1 MAEEISRIQQGQLRS
16 ILGPTPAQE
25 VLGDLPAAGK
35 TSKATD
41 GPSFGEAL
49 KESIN
54 EVNRLNMEAQKAQM
68 DLVTGENRDVHS
80 TVIAMQK
87 ADVSFRLMMEVRNK
101 LVDAYKEVMRM
112 QV

>member
-1 MAEEISRIQQGQLRS
+1 MRS
-16 ILGPTPAQE
+16 LLGPSPAQAGM
-25 VLGDLPAAGK
+25 GDLPVAPGGAAPAG
-35 TSKATD
+35 
-41 GPSFGEAL
+41 GPAFVDVL
-49 KESIN
+49 KQSID
-54 EVNRLNMEAQKAQM
+54 EVNRLQLEAEQAQE

-101 LVDAYKEVMRM
+101 IVDAYKEVMRM